1 MRHPGPRGAALAA
14 ALGVW
19 ASVAGA
25 FASSTVPRP
34 DDCLPLRPGVPLQ
47 QAVDAAAEG
56 SRLCLAP
63 GEYAGP
69 VRVAKRLVLWGP
81 PEAVIRASRQGTTVR
96 LEADGAA
103 LLGMTVDGS
112 GGRFDLLDAAVRVE
126 ADDVRIEGVMVRN
139 ALFGLLVE
147 KSYRVQ
153 LRNNTVLGD
162 ATKPLGMRG
171 DGIRLWEVRDSHI
184 EGNRLRDSR
193 DLVVWY
199 SPGNEFIENDVERGR
214 YGTHF
219 MYSHDNLVRASRFN
233 GNVVGIFVMYSR
245 GIQLRRNQIAESSGA
260 AGVGLGAKESGN
272 LVVAD
277 NLFAGNAIGVYLDTS
292 PLDRTDQNR
301 FERNAFR
308 FSDTAVVFHGG
319 ADRNAFFD
327 NSFRDN
333 QTQVGVEGRGDA
345 MDAEWRRNEFD
356 DYAGYDLDGDGYG
369 DIPYELRSLSDQLMA
384 RHPELGF
391 FRGSAA
397 MGLVSVIGRVVPL
410 FQPRTLLVDPQP
422 RMAPHRG
429 SHES

>member
-1 MRHPGPRGAALAA
+1 
-14 ALGVW
+14 V
-19 ASVAGA
+19 V
-25 FASSTVPRP
+25 
-34 DDCLPLRPGVPLQ
+34 
-47 QAVDAAAEG
+47 
-56 SRLCLAP
+56 
-63 GEYAGP
+63 
-69 VRVAKRLVLWGP
+69 
-81 PEAVIRASRQGTTVR
+81 RASGSGTTLR

-103 LLGMTVDGS
+103 LLGITVDGS

-126 ADDVRIEGVMVRN
+126 ADDVRIEGVTVRN

-147 KSYRVQ
+147 KSNRVQ
-153 LRNNTVLGD
+153 LRNNSVLGD
-162 ATKPLGMRG
+162 ASKPLGMRG
-171 DGIRLWEVRDSHI
+171 DGIRLWEVRDSQI
-184 EGNRLRDSR
+184 VGNRVRDSR

-199 SPGNEFIENDVERGR
+199 SPGNEFIDNEIERGR

-219 MYSHDNLVRASRFN
+219 MYSHDNLVHTSRFN

-245 GIQLRRNQIAESSGA
+245 GLELRQNRIAESSGA
-260 AGVGLGAKESGN
+260 AGIGLGAKESGN
-272 LVVAD
+272 LVVVD
-277 NLFAGNAIGVYLDTS
+277 NLFVGNAIGVYLDTS
-292 PLDRTDQNR
+292 PLDRAHRNR

-345 MDAEWRRNEFD
+345 MDAEWLHNDFD

-369 DIPYELRSLSDQLMA
+369 DIAYELRSLSNQLIA
-384 RHPELGF
+384 RHPGLAF

-397 MGLVSVIGRVVPL
+397 MSLVSIIGRVAPL
-410 FQPRTLLVDPQP
+410 FQPHTLLVDPEP
-422 RMAPHRG
+422 RMTPPRG

>member
-1 MRHPGPRGAALAA
+1 M
-14 ALGVW
+14 
-19 ASVAGA
+19 
-25 FASSTVPRP
+25 
-34 DDCLPLRPGVPLQ
+34 
-47 QAVDAAAEG
+47 
-56 SRLCLAP
+56 
-63 GEYAGP
+63 
-69 VRVAKRLVLWGP
+69 LWGP
-81 PEAVIRASRQGTTVR
+81 PEAVVRASGSGTTLR
-96 LEADGAA
+96 LDANGAA
-103 LLGMTVDGS
+103 LLGITVDGS

-126 ADDVRIEGVMVRN
+126 ADDVRVEGVTVRN

-147 KSYRVQ
+147 KSHRVQ
-153 LRNNTVLGD
+153 LLDNTVLGD

-184 EGNRLRDSR
+184 EGNHLSDSR

-199 SPGNEFIENDVERGR
+199 SPGNEFVGNDIERSR

-219 MYSHDNLVRASRFN
+219 MYSHDSLVRASRFN
-233 GNVVGIFVMYSR
+233 GNVVGIFIMYSR
-245 GIQLRRNQIAESSGA
+245 GIELRQNRITESSGA

-277 NLFAGNAIGVYLDTS
+277 NLFAGNSIGVYLDTS
-292 PLDRTDQNR
+292 PLDFADQNR

-333 QTQVGVEGRGDA
+333 QSQVGVEGRGDA
-345 MDAEWRRNEFD
+345 MDAEWRRNDFD
-356 DYAGYDLDGDGYG
+356 DYAGYDLDGDGFG
-369 DIPYELRSLSDQLMA
+369 DIAYELRNLSDQLIA
-384 RHPELGF
+384 RHPELAF

-397 MGLVSVIGRVVPL
+397 LGLVSVIGRIVPL

-422 RMAPHRG
+422 RMGPYRG
-429 SHES
+429 PHES